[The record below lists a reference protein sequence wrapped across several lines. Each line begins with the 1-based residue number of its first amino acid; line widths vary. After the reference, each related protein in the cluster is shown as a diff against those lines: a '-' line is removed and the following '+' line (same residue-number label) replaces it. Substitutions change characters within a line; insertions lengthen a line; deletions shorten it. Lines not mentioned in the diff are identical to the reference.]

1 MRAAAA
7 LPALFSSMKLIVEFT
22 SSKTR
27 IPRKSSQS
35 GGWPCPLASTI
46 AISAAASITH
56 DNGFHMK
63 PRNLRNLF
71 SCTKALRRVTKVS
84 AQKPD
89 PECVSEKIP
98 KESKQEGKKIAN
110 LQKKNKRLKMSL

>member
-35 GGWPCPLASTI
+35 GGLPWRC
-46 AISAAASITH
+46 ISHKTVIKAKSEEDRGKHKQNKQDKTD
-56 DNGFHMK
+56 DNIKAG
-63 PRNLRNLF
+63 
-71 SCTKALRRVTKVS
+71 TK
-84 AQKPD
+84 
-89 PECVSEKIP
+89 
-98 KESKQEGKKIAN
+98 
-110 LQKKNKRLKMSL
+110 

>member
-35 GGWPCPLASTI
+35 GGWPWRY
-46 AISAAASITH
+46 ISHKTVIKAKNEEDRGKHKQNKQNKTN
-56 DNGFHMK
+56 DNIKAG
-63 PRNLRNLF
+63 
-71 SCTKALRRVTKVS
+71 TK
-84 AQKPD
+84 
-89 PECVSEKIP
+89 
-98 KESKQEGKKIAN
+98 
-110 LQKKNKRLKMSL
+110 